1 MSKNCSCI
9 KVQIFDKKLFESL
22 DQFQVD
28 NEKTDIIN
36 VVYPCGLR
44 NAHAQ
49 WKLDLISRCNGE
61 TVKTWKVEFTTEKM

>member
-1 MSKNCSCI
+1 M
-9 KVQIFDKKLFESL
+9 
-22 DQFQVD
+22 D

-61 TVKTWKVEFTTEKM
+61 TVKTWKVEFTTEKCEITWNEKLVSRSKSLC